1 MPPPRRKSKTRGPPV
16 RKASSASYVSS
27 LLKTLNYTFVHK
39 LIFSPSH
46 SWVAAICLIVIEFFI
61 NIFVIQTVKYT
72 EIDWVAYMQ
81 VRASFLNV
89 YPRTIQDL
97 QFYDSTF

>member
-16 RKASSASYVSS
+16 RKSTSSSYLSS

-39 LIFSPSH
+39 LIFSPSY
-46 SWVAAICLIVIEFFI
+46 SWVAAICLLVIEFFI
-61 NIFVIQTVKYT
+61 NIFVIQNVKYT

-81 VRASFLNV
+81 VN
-89 YPRTIQDL
+89 
-97 QFYDSTF
+97 STPLFDIMSHKS

>member
-16 RKASSASYVSS
+16 RKSSSYLSS

-39 LIFSPSH
+39 LIFSPSY
-46 SWVAAICLIVIEFFI
+46 SWVAAIGLLVIEFFI
-61 NIFVIQTVKYT
+61 NIVVIQNVKYT

-81 VRASFLNV
+81 VKVVQPILYSL
-89 YPRTIQDL
+89 I
-97 QFYDSTF
+97 

>member
-16 RKASSASYVSS
+16 RKSSSYLSS

-39 LIFSPSH
+39 LIFSPSY
-46 SWVAAICLIVIEFFI
+46 SWVAAIGLLVSEFFI
-61 NIFVIQTVKYT
+61 NIFVIQNVKYT

-81 VRASFLNV
+81 VKVVQPIL
-89 YPRTIQDL
+89 YYLI
-97 QFYDSTF
+97 

>member
-16 RKASSASYVSS
+16 RKSSSSSYLSS

-39 LIFSPSH
+39 LIFSPSY
-46 SWVAAICLIVIEFFI
+46 SWVAAICLLVIEFFI
-61 NIFVIQTVKYT
+61 NIFVIQNVKYT

-81 VRASFLNV
+81 VNMALLFDITSHK
-89 YPRTIQDL
+89 
-97 QFYDSTF
+97 S

>member
-16 RKASSASYVSS
+16 RKSSSSSYLSS

-39 LIFSPSH
+39 LIFSPSY
-46 SWVAAICLIVIEFFI
+46 SWVAAICLLVIEFFI
-61 NIFVIQTVKYT
+61 NIFVIQNVKYT

-81 VRASFLNV
+81 VNMALLSD
-89 YPRTIQDL
+89 I
-97 QFYDSTF
+97 